1 MPEASDDPRREDPDI
16 GTPTDR
22 SKVDRLR
29 TDPPR
34 PEDAMPEI
42 VMMSDTFDGIDLQ
55 SPGHVAALAPQAD
68 PTAQDDASAYAIT
81 PPANPVTSSI
91 DAPRTER
98 QHAQQVDST
107 AGASHDWPAQS
118 PTTVLDGIPA
128 PIPVGD
134 PSAKPRRRHRSSR
147 GRRRRWPIVLL
158 VLVLVVGALGAYY
171 AVSFWQVRSTGR
183 TDQARPVDAVVVM
196 GAAQYDGT
204 PSPQLAARL
213 DHVVDLYEQG
223 LAPLVIATGGN
234 QPGDRFTEAEAS
246 AAYLSARGVPD
257 SAILLE
263 NSGSNTYES
272 LDSVAEMMSARGL
285 DQVLIVTDPY
295 HALRSR
301 LIAEEVG
308 LDAYV
313 SPTPSSVVSGW
324 SSMRRR
330 LAEAA
335 GVAVGRVIGFERLSG
350 LTS

>member
-1 MPEASDDPRREDPDI
+1 
-16 GTPTDR
+16 
-22 SKVDRLR
+22 
-29 TDPPR
+29 
-34 PEDAMPEI
+34 MPEI

-55 SPGHVAALAPQAD
+55 SPGPVAARPTETD
-68 PTAQDDASAYAIT
+68 PTAQDGASAFAIT
-81 PPANPVTSSI
+81 PSANPVTPSI

-118 PTTVLDGIPA
+118 ATTVLDGIPA
-128 PIPVGD
+128 PAPVPVGD
-134 PSAKPRRRHRSSR
+134 EVAKP
-147 GRRRRWPIVLL
+147 RRRRWPIVLL

-171 AVSFWQVRSTGR
+171 AASFWQVRSTGR

-223 LAPLVIATGGN
+223 LAPLVFATGGN

-246 AAYLSARGVPD
+246 AAYLSERGVPD

-272 LDSVAEMMSARGL
+272 LDSVADMMSARGL